1 MISNA
6 FPLEYLPNH
15 LAKIVEEL
23 EINSGYPREFT
34 ACSILFATS
43 VAIGNNFKVQ
53 VFPNFQTTSAL
64 FLVLVGPAG
73 ASKSPP
79 LKFAVEPLLKINS
92 EYIKEYR
99 EELKRFELSKT
110 TLDKDK
116 DGANSLNSNAPKSKQ
131 FIVQDSTME
140 ALFDILVDNPRG
152 VGIYVDEWRDWYL
165 NLNRYNKGENK
176 TKWLSMWDGQ
186 DIVLNRK
193 NTSVCQ
199 VHKPFGSLAGTI
211 QTNLMNDLFDEE
223 NSSSGFLDRFLF
235 CNPDGLRRIE
245 RKNYFNPILIENY
258 TNYIKAIMQL
268 EQGLDE
274 FGNVATRVLRYHQEC
289 NQDLELHEKQITD
302 LINYYIN
309 NYPRKAQYL
318 SKVDTYTHRLALIFQ
333 VMAHILE
340 DESLNSISEISFRRA
355 KKLMKYFQ
363 RNMFELIDKEQDK
376 LLKRI
381 CKTTEKYDWY
391 TSLEEQ
397 FRTHEA
403 KELLQSILEVSASEI
418 TSNDTIDKKTM
429 RWLNDDILFEKLSQG
444 LYRKKF

>member
-1 MISNA
+1 MKSNT
-6 FPLEYLPNH
+6 FPLDHLPIQLIN
-15 LAKIVEEL
+15 IIEEL

-34 ACSILFATS
+34 ACSVLFATS

-92 EYIKEYR
+92 EYIKEYQ
-99 EELKRFELSKT
+99 EELKKYEFNKSLS
-110 TLDKDK
+110 DKDK
-116 DGANSLNSNAPKSKQ
+116 DSSDSLNSSIPKSRQ

-199 VHKPFGSLAGTI
+199 VNKPFGSLAGTI

-223 NSSSGFLDRFLF
+223 NASSGFLDRFLF

-258 TNYIKAIMQL
+258 TNYIKSIMQL
-268 EQGLDE
+268 EQGFDE

-289 NQDLELHEKQITD
+289 NQDLEEHEKQITD
-302 LINYYIN
+302 SINYYIN

-318 SKVDTYTHRLALIFQ
+318 SKVDTYTHRFALIFQ
-333 VMAHILE
+333 IMAHILE
-340 DESLNSISEISFRRA
+340 DESLNSISVISFRRA
-355 KKLMKYFQ
+355 KKLMDYFQ
-363 RNMFELIDKEQDK
+363 RNMFELIDKEQK
-376 LLKRI
+376 KELKRI
-381 CKTTEKYDWY
+381 CKTTEKFDWY

-403 KELLQSILEVSASEI
+403 KELLQTILEISATDTVSNEA
-418 TSNDTIDKKTM
+418 IDKKTI
-429 RWLNDDILFEKLSQG
+429 RWLNDDVLFEKLSQG